1 MALRRSPTLQTLG
14 AFGVV
19 FALQV
24 VGSALGHGFGP
35 RTFTLALPLAEH
47 PWTILLSVYAHAGVA
62 HLLANA
68 LVLVLVGFVVERRTT
83 AVRFHAFFAG
93 TGSTAGVAHLFVTAA
108 LGPSAPVI
116 GASGAVFALLGYAAT
131 GNRAVAPV
139 LAWVDLGHRVMLV
152 VFAIVAVVVVL
163 ATAAPGV
170 ALVAHFVG
178 LLLGLVAGR
187 LRLLRSAPS

>member
-1 MALRRSPTLQTLG
+1 MVLRRSPTLQTLA

-24 VGSALGHGFGP
+24 VGSVAGYGFGP
-35 RTFTLALPLAEH
+35 RSFALALPLAEH
-47 PWTILLSVYAHAGVA
+47 PWTIVLSVYAHAGVA
-62 HLLANA
+62 HLLANS
-68 LVLVLVGFVVERRTT
+68 LVLVFVGFLVERRTT
-83 AVRFHAFFAG
+83 ALRFHAFFVG
-93 TGSTAGVAHLFVTAA
+93 TGSSAGVAHLFVTAA
-108 LGPSAPVI
+108 TGPPAAVI

-139 LAWVDLGHRVMLV
+139 LAWVDLGHRVTLV
-152 VFAIVAVVVVL
+152 VFALVAVVVVL
-163 ATAAPGV
+163 ATAAPDV

-187 LRLLRSAPS
+187 LRLLRSGPS

>member
-1 MALRRSPTLQTLG
+1 MLLRRSPTLQTLA

-24 VGSALGHGFGP
+24 VGSVAGYGFGP
-35 RTFTLALPLAEH
+35 RSFALALPLVEH
-47 PWTILLSVYAHAGVA
+47 PWTIVLSVYAHAGMA
-62 HLLANA
+62 HLLANS
-68 LVLVLVGFVVERRTT
+68 LVLVFVGFLVERRTT

-93 TGSTAGVAHLFVTAA
+93 TGSTAGVAHLFVTTA
-108 LGPSAPVI
+108 LGPPPAVI
-116 GASGAVFALLGYAAT
+116 GASGAVFALLGYATT

-139 LAWVDLGHRVMLV
+139 LAWVDLGHRVTLV
-152 VFAIVAVVVVL
+152 VFALVAVVVVL

-187 LRLLRSAPS
+187 LRLLRSAPA